1 MKEPVSQAVAD
12 IKVLHL
18 RLFPVLSDL
27 LKFYKISDVCII
39 SFQADITRSLHS
51 RLDIICDEAEQDLNP
66 PDVGDDEEA
75 EILTIP
81 ISKSILNS
89 ST

>member
-1 MKEPVSQAVAD
+1 MMAV
-12 IKVLHL
+12 
-18 RLFPVLSDL
+18 LF
-27 LKFYKISDVCII
+27 
-39 SFQADITRSLHS
+39 SFQADITRSLQS

-66 PDVGDDEEA
+66 TDVGDDEEA

>member
-1 MKEPVSQAVAD
+1 MMAV
-12 IKVLHL
+12 
-18 RLFPVLSDL
+18 LF
-27 LKFYKISDVCII
+27 
-39 SFQADITRSLHS
+39 SFQADITRSLQS
-51 RLDIICDEAEQDLNP
+51 RLDIICDEAEQDLDP
-66 PDVGDDEEA
+66 TDVGDDEEA